1 MCFGGERRVGIRL
14 KRASYFSFVP
24 SHETPRAPQPTPLS
38 PPKHINNDW
47 VRVCFRP
54 QSSPYFLR
62 KPRTRNSQTNG
73 LEQNK
78 MAVLFCVEHMGWV
91 REGGEWVRLRRE
103 AKNTSKKYDRTEKE
117 KIKERKQKRKKMTV
131 SQSKSS
137 WKVSTTK
144 SVPVLASHADVLRAS
159 SLRTFAWEAFPVLIN
174 NKGSKVLDAQVEYMP

>member
-14 KRASYFSFVP
+14 RRASYFSFVP
-24 SHETPRAPQPTPLS
+24 SHETPRAPQPNS
-38 PPKHINNDW
+38 DW

-54 QSSPYFLR
+54 QSSPYFLH

-78 MAVLFCVEHMGWV
+78 MAVPFCVEHMGWGMGG
-91 REGGEWVRLRRE
+91 RGEWVRLRRE
-103 AKNTSKKYDRTEKE
+103 AKNTSKKY
-117 KIKERKQKRKKMTV
+117 ERNWKRRKKTKKKKMTV

-144 SVPVLASHADVLRAS
+144 SVPA
-159 SLRTFAWEAFPVLIN
+159 LIN
-174 NKGSKVLDAQVEYMP
+174 NKASKVLDAQVEYIP

>member
-1 MCFGGERRVGIRL
+1 MGIRL
-14 KRASYFSFVP
+14 RRASYFFFVP
-24 SHETPRAPQPTPLS
+24 SHETPRAPQPTLLS
-38 PPKHINNDW
+38 PPKHINSDW

-78 MAVLFCVEHMGWV
+78 MAVPFCVEHMGWGRGV
-91 REGGEWVRLRRE
+91 GGGEWVRLRRE

-117 KIKERKQKRKKMTV
+117 KRKERNQKRTKMTV

-144 SVPVLASHADVLRAS
+144 SVPA
-159 SLRTFAWEAFPVLIN
+159 LIN
-174 NKGSKVLDAQVEYMP
+174 NKASKVLDAQVEYIP

>member
-14 KRASYFSFVP
+14 RRASYFSFVP
-24 SHETPRAPQPTPLS
+24 SHETPRAPQPTLLS
-38 PPKHINNDW
+38 PPKHINSDW

-78 MAVLFCVEHMGWV
+78 MAVPFCVEHMGWG

-117 KIKERKQKRKKMTV
+117 KIKERKQT
-131 SQSKSS
+131 
-137 WKVSTTK
+137 TTK
-144 SVPVLASHADVLRAS
+144 KWQFRSLKAVEKLVLPNL
-159 SLRTFAWEAFPVLIN
+159 FPC
-174 NKGSKVLDAQVEYMP
+174 